1 MQKWITKHI
10 CLIILGLSGI
20 VGCSDANPTV
30 SYLKAFDKF
39 DFSIT
44 NVTTAELNSIPLHAS
59 CTSFLDRIDLS
70 FDNGSTWTPSQT
82 YDTGSNNSCSGGNY
96 NITLSNSKAPLNAM
110 TIKSGDTFI
119 VQFRGFSRAG
129 YYVYRTV
136 NVKYSPAATIPQA
149 ILAGAN
155 HSTGSGLKLKSRA
168 LASKQTTAT
177 GSGLILRGRITQ

>member
-1 MQKWITKHI
+1 MQKWLTKLI

-44 NVTTAELNSIPLHAS
+44 NVTTADLKTIPLHAS
-59 CTSFLDRIDLS
+59 CTSFLERIDVS
-70 FDNGSTWTPSQT
+70 FDGSTWTPSQT
-82 YDTGSNNSCSGGNY
+82 YDTGSSNSCSGGQY
-96 NITLSNSKAPLNAM
+96 NITLSNLISPLKEK
-110 TIKSGDTFI
+110 TINSGDTFS

-136 NVKYSPAATIPQA
+136 NIKYTPSATIPQA
-149 ILAGAN
+149 ILAGATN
-155 HSTGSGLKLKSRA
+155 STGSGLKLKSRV
-168 LASKQTTAT
+168 LASEQNTAT